1 MWTAVCFLQKNYQQL
16 TFDSWFY
23 CFTLGE
29 RNFHIFYQL
38 LQGGSTELL
47 DILDLERDTSKYFYL
62 NQVCLDVSHF
72 YLLLRWLNAVLQSV
86 SGNWRDGTC
95 FKYLD
100 KQSCWRKSN
109 GTQETISQNLLLKIL
124 WYLSEL
130 WLYCILNNKN
140 FKMEVKQT
148 NFVTH
153 LVITIQLLYYWLS
166 KNPSVKIW
174 SNNMFQMAMSNYSEL
189 CASL

>member
-1 MWTAVCFLQKNYQQL
+1 MWTAVCFLQKNYRQL
-16 TFDSWFY
+16 AFDSWFY

-38 LQGGSTELL
+38 LQGGSNELL

-62 NQVCLDVSHF
+62 SQVCLDVSHF
-72 YLLLRWLNAVLQSV
+72 YLLLRWLNTVLQAV

-95 FKYLD
+95 FKLD
-100 KQSCWRKSN
+100 KQSWWRKSN
-109 GTQETISQNLLLKIL
+109 GTQRTIIQNLLIKIL

-130 WLYCILNNKN
+130 LLKIINNEN

-153 LVITIQLLYYWLS
+153 LIITIQLYYWLS

-174 SNNMFQMAMSNYSEL
+174 LNKFQMVMSNYSKL